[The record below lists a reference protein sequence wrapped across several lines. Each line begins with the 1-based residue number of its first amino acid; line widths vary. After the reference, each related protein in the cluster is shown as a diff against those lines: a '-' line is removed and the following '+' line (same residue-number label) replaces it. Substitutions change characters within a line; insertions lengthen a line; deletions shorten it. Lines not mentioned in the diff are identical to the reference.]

1 MKKTLVIFLLVVVFV
16 VGFGAY
22 TAFAGFWIEGLITDS
37 SSGKPVE
44 GSIVTIAGVSTTTD
58 NQGKFTRW
66 LAPFPSTPNYIFV
79 EHSLYQPFLKY
90 FDGVDFSKPI
100 EIKLDPETY
109 EGHLVKARDVINRL
123 NGFVLETTSTFY
135 EKDKKTG
142 KVTINKGEA
151 IYGLTENTRYFVQIY
166 SNNIKGELSKS
177 ETIIEGSDHS
187 LLDTISATKS
197 GISPVVCYVDDQIKD
212 WIKFKLIDDPVF
224 QIPMPEVNPRKM
236 LEPLMSFGN
245 TKIMTPIAD
254 AGKSADGEK
263 LIGATLSW
271 DPKSILVGKTV
282 QIKYRPNGLW
292 YEIVF
297 IDTGEN
303 PASKPGKYTF
313 TLLSY
318 DQFTSIK
325 KPANAKEITPS
336 ELIGK

>member
-1 MKKTLVIFLLVVVFV
+1 MKKTLAIFLLAAVLVL
-16 VGFGAY
+16 GFGTY
-22 TAFAGFWIEGLITDS
+22 TAFAGFWVEGLITDS
-37 SSGKPVE
+37 GSGKPIE
-44 GSIVTIAGVSTTTD
+44 GSIVTIAGISTKTD
-58 NQGKFTRW
+58 SQGKFARW
-66 LAPFPSTPNYIFV
+66 MAPFPYTPSYIFV
-79 EHSLYQPFLKY
+79 ENSLYQPFLKY
-90 FDGVDFSKPI
+90 LDGVDLSKPV

-109 EGHLVKARDVINRL
+109 EGHLVKARDTL
-123 NGFVLETTSTFY
+123 SKLKGFVLKTTSAFY

-151 IYGLTENTRYFVQIY
+151 IYGLAENTRYFVQIY
-166 SNNIKGELSKS
+166 SNNIKGELSRS
-177 ETIIEGSDHS
+177 ETIIENSDHS

-197 GISPVVCYVDDQIKD
+197 GKSPVIYYVDDQIKD
-212 WIKFKLIDDPVF
+212 WIKFNLIDDPLF

-245 TKIMTPIAD
+245 TKTIVPMMD

-263 LIGATLSW
+263 LTGATLSW
-271 DPKSILVGKTV
+271 DPKSILAGKTI

-292 YEIVF
+292 YEIIFV
-297 IDTGEN
+297 DTGEN

-318 DQFTSIK
+318 DQFTNIK
-325 KPANAKEITPS
+325 KPANAREITPS